1 MNYKNFVIKI
11 SSERNYLAF
20 LLLIGGESKRFG
32 EDKGLF
38 KIKDKQLIEYQI
50 DVLKEFKYDI
60 FLVAHS
66 RHQIQE
72 YINNINYKDITG
84 FIIDELNEFFKQDIR
99 SPMLGLY
106 SSFKELRKHSYQKGF
121 AISCDM
127 PFIQLKVIEFL
138 INKSFNYD
146 CCIPIWK
153 NKYIEPLFAIYPIKK
168 GFYSARENLSKKKY
182 KLTNLIK
189 PNWKVNYISIEKTI
203 KNFDQKLLTFININK
218 KKDLEKISLDLKR
231 KNKEKK

>member
-1 MNYKNFVIKI
+1 MIKI
-11 SSERNYLAF
+11 SSERKHLAF

-38 KIKDKQLIEYQI
+38 KIGNKRLIEYQI
-50 DVLKEFKYDI
+50 DTLNAFNYDL

-66 RHQIQE
+66 MRQVKK
-72 YINNINYKDITG
+72 YINKINYKCITS
-84 FIIDELNEFFKQDIR
+84 FIIDDSNEFFKQDIR

-106 SSFKELRKHSYQKGF
+106 SSFKELQKHSYQKGF

-127 PFIQLKVIEFL
+127 PFIKSNVVEFL
-138 INKSFNYD
+138 INKSINYD
-146 CCIPIWK
+146 SCIPIWE

-168 GFYSARENLSKKKY
+168 GLYSARENLNKQKY

-189 PNWKVNYISIEKTI
+189 PDWKVNYISIENSIKDLDKT
-203 KNFDQKLLTFININK
+203 LLSFININK
-218 KKDLEKISLDLKR
+218 KEDLEKISLDLINKY
-231 KNKEKK
+231 KEK